1 MKINEILIFEK
12 NDYYFTDFMGAASMF
27 SLDPSK
33 DQSGK
38 AENSDS

>member
-12 NDYYFTDFMGAASMF
+12 NDYYFTNFIGAASMF

-33 DQSGK
+33 GQSGK
-38 AENSDS
+38 TENLDS